1 MLKSKNY
8 NFEHIEYA
16 RVESNN
22 FYKIR
27 RFTSKSQRKK
37 SETPKIILT
46 NLLKLN
52 NKINS
57 FERVLQGYGQS
68 TKLFVVGRVGQ
79 QGETPFHNRGLRDA
93 TV

>member
-1 MLKSKNY
+1 MLKSKHY

-52 NKINS
+52 KKKNS
-57 FERVLQGYGQS
+57 FERYCKAIDNRLSCLALVVLA
-68 TKLFVVGRVGQ
+68 
-79 QGETPFHNRGLRDA
+79 NRGKPFSKQGFTL
-93 TV
+93 